1 MLISERTG
9 IDEEFGSHG
18 CVCKNEVRSVGIE
31 KGNFARLFD
40 TGGSIYS
47 IDAVTDIQ
55 HKYVSED
62 LMEIINK
69 AEGIVVIIEVIP
81 VVKDVVHAELV
92 GESLVVKHRLLDL
105 SQAGVK
111 LVISQ
116 RSEEEIV
123 I

>member
-1 MLISERTG
+1 
-9 IDEEFGSHG
+9 
-18 CVCKNEVRSVGIE
+18 
-31 KGNFARLFD
+31 
-40 TGGSIYS
+40 
-47 IDAVTDIQ
+47 
-55 HKYVSED
+55 
-62 LMEIINK
+62 MEIINK

-81 VVKDVVHAELV
+81 VVKDVVHAKLV
-92 GESLVVKHRLLDL
+92 GKSLVVKHRLLDL